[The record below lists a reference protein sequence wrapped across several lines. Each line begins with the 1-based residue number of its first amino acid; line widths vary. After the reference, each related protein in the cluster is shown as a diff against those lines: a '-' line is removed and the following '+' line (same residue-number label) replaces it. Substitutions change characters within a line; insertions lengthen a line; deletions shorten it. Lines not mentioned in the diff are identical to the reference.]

1 MSKESSEW
9 LNQNVL
15 VGFTTKRGNAWHYK
29 QSSQG
34 DEPNHYPM
42 SIPVEDVERR
52 LFYWDAR
59 SYPVMIPVPTDI
71 TDPDI
76 DGLDDAQGT
85 PIKRV
90 RLSEWQA
97 IGRDDT
103 HEVFRVF
110 KSGYSIH
117 QYREWL
123 LTTVANLVDDDLAVA
138 SAGLLQ
144 NGGVAW
150 VSIELPENIETPSGF
165 SIRPQLLATTSHN
178 GSLATTFKMT
188 ATAVVCDNTLSWGL
202 SNNGQVFKARHS
214 KHSGFKLQT
223 AREALDIIHVGGV
236 DVVAQIERLSQ
247 YHVSNL
253 QFERILKKMIPMP
266 TLETSNQAGL
276 TRAGNKQDRMRD
288 LWTADPR
295 VRPWKNTA
303 LGVVQA
309 FNTFNHHVKGTDK
322 TRAERN
328 MLSALNGKTATDD
341 GAVMSLM
348 ADMGI
353 TGSDILVG

>member
-1 MSKESSEW
+1 MSNETSEW

-59 SYPVMIPVPTDI
+59 SYPVMISVPTDI

-76 DGLDDAQGT
+76 DGLDEALGT

-123 LTTVANLVDDDLAVA
+123 LTTVANLVDDSLAVA

-150 VSIELPENIETPSGF
+150 VSIELPENIDTPAGF

-202 SNNGQVFKARHS
+202 SNSGQMFKARHS

-223 AREALDIIHVGGV
+223 AREALDLVHVAGD
-236 DVVAQIERLSQ
+236 DVVTAIDKLSN
-247 YHVSNL
+247 VTISDL
-253 QFERILKKMIPMP
+253 QFERIVNKLVPMP
-266 TLETSNQAGL
+266 SLATSNQAGV
-276 TRAGNKQDRMRD
+276 TRAENKQDRLRS
-288 LWTADPR
+288 LWQSDHR
-295 VRPWKNTA
+295 VKPWRNTA

-309 FNTFNHHVKGTDK
+309 TNTFNHHFLGTDK
-322 TRAERN
+322 KRAERN
-328 MLSALNGKTATDD
+328 MLNALNGKTMQDD
-341 GAVMSLM
+341 MDVISIMR
-348 ADMGI
+348 DMV
-353 TGSDILVG
+353 GSDVLV

>member
-1 MSKESSEW
+1 MSNETSEW

-59 SYPVMIPVPTDI
+59 SYPVMISVPTDI

-76 DGLDDAQGT
+76 DGLDEALGT

-123 LTTVANLVDDDLAVA
+123 LTTVANLVDDSLAVA

-150 VSIELPENIETPSGF
+150 VSIELPENIDTPAGF

-202 SNNGQVFKARHS
+202 SNSGQMFKARHS
-214 KHSGFKLQT
+214 KHSGFKLQN
-223 AREALDIIHVGGV
+223 AREALDLVHVAGD
-236 DVVAQIERLSQ
+236 DVVTAIDKLSN
-247 YHVSNL
+247 VTISDL
-253 QFERILKKMIPMP
+253 QFERIVNKLVPMP
-266 TLETSNQAGL
+266 SLATSNQAGV
-276 TRAGNKQDRMRD
+276 TRAENKQDRLRS
-288 LWTADPR
+288 LWQSDHR
-295 VRPWKNTA
+295 VKPWRNTA

-309 FNTFNHHVKGTDK
+309 TNTFNHHFLGTDK
-322 TRAERN
+322 KRAERN
-328 MLSALNGKTATDD
+328 MLNALNGKTMQDD
-341 GAVMSLM
+341 MDVISIMR
-348 ADMGI
+348 DMV
-353 TGSDILVG
+353 GSDVLV